1 MVKKFSKASAAAGTA
16 DSNLLGTVKESSSQ
30 IWLAGLGAFAKA
42 QEEGSKVFEA
52 LVKEGAG
59 LQKKFRQFADAQV
72 SDVTNEVS
80 GKITAIYV
88 DFNDRVKKNQILAQV
103 DRAADVAVEAAVEQ
117 ASRVGQRGALGERQ
131 LDDALVALAGA
142 HDAAARP
149 HRRAPLPL
157 LDDRR
162 IGGADHRAHRGEGR
176 ATPVGEPRDA
186 GVDQGGG
193 IVGRCGGLHR
203 GLQREAPA

>member
-80 GKITAIYV
+80 GKITEATSKAAGAW
-88 DFNDRVKKNQILAQV
+88 DRLETVF
-103 DRAADVAVEAAVEQ
+103 EE
-117 ASRVGQRGALGERQ
+117 RVG
-131 LDDALVALAGA
+131 
-142 HDAAARP
+142 
-149 HRRAPLPL
+149 RA
-157 LDDRR
+157 
-162 IGGADHRAHRGEGR
+162 
-176 ATPVGEPRDA
+176 
-186 GVDQGGG
+186 
-193 IVGRCGGLHR
+193 VGRLGDQETQAKHENLHDNVSINI
-203 GLQREAPA
+203 